1 MASAAEELAHLRLEV
16 HGLQVEVRVTL
27 HTPWRC
33 VPCAPGAALQAA
45 QPHDLSSGGT
55 RGGGRTGM
63 AAGGGLE

>member
-27 HTPWRC
+27 HTPWRR

-45 QPHDLSSGGT
+45 QPHESSGGM